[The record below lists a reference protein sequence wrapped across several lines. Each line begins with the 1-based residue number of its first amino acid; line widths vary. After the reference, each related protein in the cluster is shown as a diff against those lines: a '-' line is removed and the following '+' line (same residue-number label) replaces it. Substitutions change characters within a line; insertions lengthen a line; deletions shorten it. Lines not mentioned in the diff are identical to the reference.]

1 MDLGKHHSFPFV
13 SLWFWLKHKWNHI
26 FIFCDLFQ
34 LAWWPPCCS
43 TLQNFLPSLK
53 LNNSL
58 YVYIAHFT
66 CLHLGCFHVLAL
78 VNNIAMNMIVQLSL
92 QGPAL
97 QLFDVYTQKWNAGS
111 YGNSVLNFLRGL
123 YTVFC
128 SGCSI
133 LHPCLILVF
142 FVFFKILAIQIDV
155 RWYLIVVL
163 ICISLIICDVD
174 HLFHELIGYLYI
186 FCCPVLN
193 WVVYFFAGVL
203 YIFWILI
210 PCQICVL

>member
-1 MDLGKHHSFPFV
+1 MESYIYF
-13 SLWFWLKHKWNHI
+13 LWLI
-26 FIFCDLFQ
+26 SVGMM
-34 LAWWPPCCS
+34 ASCCS

-58 YVYIAHFT
+58 YVYIPHFT
-66 CLHLGCFHVLAL
+66 CLRLGCFHVLAL

-111 YGNSVLNFLRGL
+111 YGNSVFNFLRGL

-133 LHPCLILVF
+133 LHPCL
-142 FVFFKILAIQIDV
+142 DV
-155 RWYLIVVL
+155 KWYLIVVL
-163 ICISLIICDVD
+163 ICIFLIICDVD
-174 HLFHELIGYLYI
+174 HLFHELIGHLYI

-210 PCQICVL
+210 PCQIRGL